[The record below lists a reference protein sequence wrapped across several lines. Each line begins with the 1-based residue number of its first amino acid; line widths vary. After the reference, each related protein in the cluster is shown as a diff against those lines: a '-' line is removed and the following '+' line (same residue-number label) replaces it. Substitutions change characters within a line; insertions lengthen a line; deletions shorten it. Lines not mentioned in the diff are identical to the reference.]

1 MERLLHYVWKHRLFP
16 LKELTT
22 TDGQTVEVVD
32 TGLHNSNSGP
42 DFFNAKVKIG
52 GEMWV
57 GNVEIHDH
65 SKDWFRHGHD
75 SDKAYDNV
83 ILHVVEEADD
93 DVTTSAGRKIPQLQ
107 LPVPE
112 TVKKNYE
119 SLINED
125 RYPPCYKI
133 IPTLSKIKVNSWLS
147 ALQTERLEQKTAAIV
162 KRVEQSNGSWEEAFF
177 RTLARNFGF
186 GINGDAFEAWAQNLH
201 IGFVA
206 HHRDDIFQVEAFF
219 MGQAGLLKP
228 EAINSRYLERA
239 IDDDYYRRLLSEY
252 KYLSLK
258 FNLTPMDP
266 SMWRFMRLR
275 PQNFPHIR
283 VSQLAQLYNSGT
295 ANLSQIL
302 ECRNM
307 KELHRALATSV
318 TEYWQTH
325 FLFGAECRK
334 SYKVLST
341 ASKDLIIINTVVP
354 MLFAY
359 GRTFSKEYL
368 CDRAFSLLEELA
380 AEKNSIVTTWKECG
394 LEAKTAADSQAL
406 IQLKKEYCDR
416 KECLRCRFGYEYMS
430 SNS

>member
-1 MERLLHYVWKHRLFP
+1 M
-16 LKELTT
+16 
-22 TDGQTVEVVD
+22 
-32 TGLHNSNSGP
+32 
-42 DFFNAKVKIG
+42 
-52 GEMWV
+52 
-57 GNVEIHDH
+57 
-65 SKDWFRHGHD
+65 
-75 SDKAYDNV
+75 
-83 ILHVVEEADD
+83 
-93 DVTTSAGRKIPQLQ
+93 
-107 LPVPE
+107 
-112 TVKKNYE
+112 
-119 SLINED
+119 
-125 RYPPCYKI
+125 
-133 IPTLSKIKVNSWLS
+133 
-147 ALQTERLEQKTAAIV
+147 

-307 KELHRALATSV
+307 
-318 TEYWQTH
+318 
-325 FLFGAECRK
+325 
-334 SYKVLST
+334 
-341 ASKDLIIINTVVP
+341 